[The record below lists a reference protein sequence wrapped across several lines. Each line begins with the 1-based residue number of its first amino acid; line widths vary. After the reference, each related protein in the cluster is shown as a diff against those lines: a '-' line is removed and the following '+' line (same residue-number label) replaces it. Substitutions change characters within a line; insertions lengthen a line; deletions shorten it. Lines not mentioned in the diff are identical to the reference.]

1 MLFAPLEAVSAVHA
15 GVTPVLRRGT
25 GGAALCSRGG
35 RDSPSA
41 TAPSPLADPSLDGEQ
56 AALVE
61 GGEAMVSS
69 DEAL

>member
-1 MLFAPLEAVSAVHA
+1 MLLAPLEAVSAVNV

-25 GGAALCSRGG
+25 GGAALRARGVC
-35 RDSPSA
+35 DSPSA
-41 TAPSPLADPSLDGEQ
+41 TAPLSPLAGKQ

-69 DEAL
+69 DETL